1 MEIITGY
8 TGKPHVTSEQDR
20 DVNIGVVGEGSYVL
34 QTGMQL
40 AAEVSSN
47 NEIKIRDGVLM
58 HQGCTASIKKNTYDS
73 LIIINGSQ
81 GMKRID
87 LIVARYEKNQDNGIE
102 SLDLKVIQGT
112 PSESTPTVPEYTE
125 GDIQAGDYVADMPMY
140 QVIID
145 GLNITEVKKVFE
157 VAPGIDAMKK
167 ELAELNRK
175 IDDVPVILADKMAL
189 YYKSSSQMTG
199 STSVDSKF
207 NGCKVLVTAE
217 SVSGTPYTGSNLWN
231 VAGIVSG
238 GKLTIDAFGTG
249 FVSGHILSVSYL
261 LII

>member
-1 MEIITGY
+1 MQCKAFDKYLQVSEI
-8 TGKPHVTSEQDR
+8 
-20 DVNIGVVGEGSYVL
+20 
-34 QTGMQL
+34 
-40 AAEVSSN
+40 
-47 NEIKIRDGVLM
+47 
-58 HQGCTASIKKNTYDS
+58 
-73 LIIINGSQ
+73 
-81 GMKRID
+81 
-87 LIVARYEKNQDNGIE
+87 
-102 SLDLKVIQGT
+102 
-112 PSESTPTVPEYTE
+112 
-125 GDIQAGDYVADMPMY
+125 
-140 QVIID
+140 
-145 GLNITEVKKVFE
+145 
-157 VAPGIDAMKK
+157 
-167 ELAELNRK
+167 NRK